1 MVRSSPV
8 KTKLLT
14 IRVEPVVHERL
25 VVASRAAGVSLSE
38 FMLSAA
44 LSAAVDRLDD
54 GYREALGRIGA
65 LEVEVVRLTVERDAA
80 LVEVGR
86 LRCARSLV
94 SSVLPGGVLTAFPKR
109 DASKRGKVK

>member
-44 LSAAVDRLDD
+44 LSVDRLDD

-86 LRCARSLV
+86 FEVGRSLV